1 MLGLKLATERRWV
14 ELVRGNLQE
23 AMTDHAYCEQKAA
36 SNAISLIV
44 HFPEKSELVSLMAK
58 LAQEEMSHF
67 EAVHQKILE
76 RGWTLGKERKDDYV
90 NEILKLVRK
99 DRGRDVYLMDRLL
112 FAAMIEARSC
122 ERFKLLA
129 EGVEDEDLAGFYREL
144 MISEAGHYATFIK
157 LAKRYAGDSGLDVDG
172 RWKEFLE
179 AEARIVAGYGVRET
193 MHG

>member
-1 MLGLKLATERRWV
+1 MLGLKLATEPRWA
-14 ELVRGNLQE
+14 ELVQSNLCE

-76 RGWTLGKERKDDYV
+76 RGWTLGRERKDEYV
-90 NEILKLVRK
+90 NEVLKLVRK
-99 DRGRDVYLMDRLL
+99 NEGRDVYLMDRLL

-122 ERFKLLA
+122 ERFKLLSERVNDPGLA
-129 EGVEDEDLAGFYREL
+129 EFYREL
-144 MISEAGHYATFIK
+144 MASEAGHYTTFIK
-157 LAKRYAGDSGLDVDG
+157 LAKTYAQETGLDVDK
-172 RWKEFLE
+172 RWREFLE
-179 AEARIVAGYGVRET
+179 AEAQIVGAYGVKET